1 MQDNVELVIENK
13 GMLKKK
19 PHRNYQKIALNKML
33 TKNYFTREDTIFF
46 KILDSTA
53 IQLTNEKK
61 KKRKLKM
68 CLF

>member
-1 MQDNVELVIENK
+1 
-13 GMLKKK
+13 
-19 PHRNYQKIALNKML
+19 ML